1 MSIDFS
7 IKSVG
12 SPAAISIAQP
22 ASVAAQ
28 NAVATQ
34 LPASQSVTAVDAG
47 AAARND
53 LQAASDYVSHQAFFD
68 QAAASIVYQVVNSN
82 NNQVVEQY
90 PDDATLRRRAYF
102 HAIDLAKDQPARP
115 LATDLKA

>member
-7 IKSVG
+7 IKPVG
-12 SPAAISIAQP
+12 SPAVISVFQP
-22 ASVAAQ
+22 PAAQ
-28 NAVATQ
+28 GAVATQ
-34 LPASQSVTAVDAG
+34 LPASQTVTAVDASTS
-47 AAARND
+47 ARND
-53 LQAASDYVSHQAFFD
+53 LQAANDYMISHQAFFD
-68 QAAASIVYQVVNSN
+68 QAAASIVYQVVNSTN
-82 NNQVVEQY
+82 NEVVDQY

>member
-1 MSIDFS
+1 
-7 IKSVG
+7 
-12 SPAAISIAQP
+12 
-22 ASVAAQ
+22 
-28 NAVATQ
+28 
-34 LPASQSVTAVDAG
+34 
-47 AAARND
+47 
-53 LQAASDYVSHQAFFD
+53 
-68 QAAASIVYQVVNSN
+68 VVNSN

>member
-7 IKSVG
+7 IKPVG
-12 SPAAISIAQP
+12 SPAAIAVVQP
-22 ASVAAQ
+22 AAAQ

-34 LPASQSVTAVDAG
+34 LPASQSVTAVDASAG
-47 AAARND
+47 ARND
-53 LQAASDYVSHQAFFD
+53 LQAANDYVSHQAFFD

>member
-1 MSIDFS
+1 MD
-7 IKSVG
+7 
-12 SPAAISIAQP
+12 
-22 ASVAAQ
+22 AS
-28 NAVATQ
+28 
-34 LPASQSVTAVDAG
+34 AG
-47 AAARND
+47 ARND

-82 NNQVVEQY
+82 NNEVVEQY